1 MRKTVLTI
9 FLLALLLPAGEELDP
24 VSKEFY
30 SKAQL
35 IMTKQEKKEFKALKT
50 PEERRKFIEEF
61 WKKRDPDPST
71 AVNEYK
77 QEFYRRVAVAAR
89 YFKEG
94 GRPGWLTDRGRIYVL
109 LGPPNKRDQHPM
121 YKGTSKNVE
130 VWYYDDYRLKL
141 IFVDE
146 KGTGEYYLQEPP
158 PTLLT
163 MLERAKQE
171 MLRGAQIMKKQ
182 KLTVKAELDRK
193 QKKLFLYIPLTSLAY
208 REVNG
213 KLEADIVLYFSYNDP
228 KTGKS
233 GSFTKEMKI
242 PVKKED
248 VEKGDKSV
256 ILPINIAPLSGEYV
270 LEVKIEDKIAEEKV
284 ERKYKVKL

>member
-1 MRKTVLTI
+1 MRKTVLAI
-9 FLLALLLPAGEELDP
+9 FLLALFLPAGEELDP

-50 PEERRKFIEEF
+50 PEERKKFIEEF

-71 AVNEYK
+71 TVNEYK

-94 GRPGWLTDRGRIYVL
+94 GKPGWLTDRGRIYVL
-109 LGPPNKRDQHPM
+109 LGPPNKRDQYPM
-121 YKGTSKNVE
+121 YQGTSKNVE
-130 VWYYDDYRLKL
+130 IWYYDDYRLKL
-141 IFVDE
+141 MFVDE

-171 MLRGAQIMKKQ
+171 MLRGVRIMQKQ

-213 KLEADIVLYFSYNDP
+213 KLEANIVLYFSYNDP
-228 KTGKS
+228 NTGKS

-248 VEKGDKSV
+248 VEKGEKSV
-256 ILPINIAPLSGEYV
+256 ILPINVAPLSGEYV